1 VILFTLVLDNTGENW
16 EIKMLSACTAIVSLS
31 LAKYLF
37 SAELKG
43 LCHEMK
49 KIFEAYYN
57 KLVLSVHA
65 LMVLTIF
72 CFLVDEKMKLKVLA
86 CSFEITYKF

>member
-1 VILFTLVLDNTGENW
+1 MF
-16 EIKMLSACTAIVSLS
+16 SSCSAIVSLS

-49 KIFEAYYN
+49 FFFKAYYN

-65 LMVLTIF
+65 LVVLTIF